1 MDKGLDFTLNIIL
14 TFDNLRNFVILVKIS
29 CILKENGHLKLYMP
43 SLNALKRCVFLEFF
57 FHQAI
62 LQINAYSKVK
72 DEFVFK

>member
-43 SLNALKRCVFLEFF
+43 SLNALKRCVFLEFVNY
-57 FHQAI
+57 AI